1 MSGTLEIR
9 ERIARFDWER
19 VTSELD
25 ERGYARLPG
34 LLKSAECRAIDEL
47 YDDRKRFRSHIDM
60 ALHRFGEG
68 EYRYFDRPLPPLVEQ
83 LRRHLYPPLARVA
96 NQWNRR
102 LGRDDRLPTSH
113 SRFLKRCKAHD
124 QLRPTPLLLRYRTGG
139 FNCLHQDLYGD
150 VAFPLQ
156 VACLLDRPDEDFT
169 GGEFLLM
176 EQRPRMQ
183 ARAEAIRLSRGE
195 GIVFPTRER
204 PVRGTRGF
212 YRAQLRHGVSR
223 IHSGRR
229 TTLGIIFHDAR

>member
-1 MSGTLEIR
+1 M
-9 ERIARFDWER
+9 
-19 VTSELD
+19 TSELD

-96 NQWNRR
+96 NQWNKR

-183 ARAEAIRLSRGE
+183 TRAEAIRLSRGE

>member
-1 MSGTLEIR
+1 
-9 ERIARFDWER
+9 

-60 ALHRFGEG
+60 AQHRFGEG
-68 EYRYFDRPLPPLVEQ
+68 EYRYFDRPLPPLVER

-96 NQWNRR
+96 NQWRKR
-102 LGRDDRLPTSH
+102 LGQDDRLPTSH
-113 SRFLKRCKAHD
+113 SSFLKRCKAHD
-124 QLRPTPLLLRYRTGG
+124 QLRPTPLLLRYRAGG

-183 ARAEAIRLSRGE
+183 TRAEAIRLSRGE